1 MNSKALHMVTFLLL
15 VVGGLN
21 WLLIGVADFNLVTT
35 IFGEGNITKA
45 VYILVG
51 LSAEDEAGRAVA
63 SEHDRQ
69 PAGPVVV
76 VGHRVAVRPRHRDDH
91 EISHDGLAQVDA
103 VDESITGL
111 AMSSDE

>member
-51 LSAEDEAGRAVA
+51 LSA
-63 SEHDRQ
+63 
-69 PAGPVVV
+69 VVELLT
-76 VGHRVAVRPRHRDDH
+76 HKKHC
-91 EISHDGLAQVDA
+91 SMC
-103 VDESITGL
+103 S
-111 AMSSDE
+111 